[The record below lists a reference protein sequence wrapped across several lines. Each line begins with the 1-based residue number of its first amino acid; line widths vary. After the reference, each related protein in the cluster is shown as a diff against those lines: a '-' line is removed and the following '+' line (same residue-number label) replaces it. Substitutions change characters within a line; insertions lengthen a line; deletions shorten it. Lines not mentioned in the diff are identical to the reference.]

1 MKHLLILFGT
11 LTLACGS
18 YHRPPAAPAPQDS
31 FAIVV
36 VNHHWLDVT
45 VYLVHDGQRTR
56 VGTVTATTTQQFD
69 LSARL
74 LGATRRGFGRSGRE
88 GSTGEAC
95 SGGLPVPGSVVMLV
109 CGKPVNR
116 PEPGCPL
123 LRHFLSVRRN

>member
-74 LGATRRGFGRSGRE
+74 LGATRRVSLI
-88 GSTGEAC
+88 GEAVG
-95 SGGLPVPGSVVMLV
+95 SKEAVRTETLTLQPGQYIEWTLENALQRSSVALY
-109 CGKPVNR
+109 
-116 PEPGCPL
+116 
-123 LRHFLSVRRN
+123 

>member
-1 MKHLLILFGT
+1 MKQLFAVLST

-18 YHRPPAAPAPQDS
+18 PHRPPAAPAPQDS

-36 VNHHWLDVT
+36 INHHWLDVT

-74 LGATRRGFGRSGRE
+74 LGATRRVSLI
-88 GSTGEAC
+88 GEAVG
-95 SGGLPVPGSVVMLV
+95 SKEAVRTETLTLQPGQYIEWTLENALQRSSVALY
-109 CGKPVNR
+109 
-116 PEPGCPL
+116 
-123 LRHFLSVRRN
+123 

>member
-1 MKHLLILFGT
+1 MKHVLILFGT

-18 YHRPPAAPAPQDS
+18 YHRPPAATVPEDG

-74 LGATRRGFGRSGRE
+74 LGATRRVSLI
-88 GSTGEAC
+88 GEAVG
-95 SGGLPVPGSVVMLV
+95 SKEAVRTETLTLQPGQYIEWTLENALQRSSVALY
-109 CGKPVNR
+109 
-116 PEPGCPL
+116 
-123 LRHFLSVRRN
+123 